1 MWAFISETLPSGD
14 SRILRESAHQPRT
27 ISMANGKLLLSVLV
41 VDDEALLRWSLA
53 EELRG
58 RGHAVIEAT
67 TAREALDA
75 IGPTSSSID
84 VILLDYRLPDS
95 TDLGLLEEVR
105 RRVPRCAVLLMTA
118 HATPEMVQ
126 GALDRGAY
134 CVLNKPFDM
143 HTIAALVAEAY
154 QAARFH

>member
-1 MWAFISETLPSGD
+1 
-14 SRILRESAHQPRT
+14 
-27 ISMANGKLLLSVLV
+27 MANADARLTVLV

-67 TAREALDA
+67 SARETLDA
-75 IGPTSSSID
+75 VGHTSSSVD
-84 VILLDYRLPDS
+84 VVLLAYRLPDS
-95 TDLGLLEEVR
+95 TDLRLLEEVR
-105 RRVPRCAVLLMTA
+105 RRVPAVVLMTA
-118 HATPEMVQ
+118 YATPELVQ
-126 GALDRGAY
+126 GALDRGVY
-134 CVLNKPFDM
+134 CVLSKPFDM